1 MFFIWERRYIIQS
14 TPKYGNKKTMVD
26 GITYDSR
33 AEAIYYNQLKWKK
46 HAKQIKDFKLQ
57 PRYLLQDSFK
67 KNGKTYRK
75 IEYIAD
81 FEVTNL
87 DGSTQIIDKKGVIT
101 KEFAIKQKLF
111 ELKYMDSIT
120 LLKYKNVQFV
130 EVYLRSIT
138 NYSNISA
145 SLRLIRTQQHIFSSQ
160 EEVRTAYTGFRHGR
174 FSMLQLKRLV

>member
-1 MFFIWERRYIIQS
+1 V
-14 TPKYGNKKTMVD
+14 VD
-26 GITYDSR
+26 GITFDSQ
-33 AEAIYYNQLKWKK
+33 AESLYYNQLKYLK

-57 PRYLLQDSFK
+57 PRYLLQDSFQ

-87 DGSTQIIDKKGVIT
+87 DGSTQIIDIKGAIT

-120 LLKYKNVQFV
+120 LLKYKNGQFV
-130 EVYLRSIT
+130 EV
-138 NYSNISA
+138 
-145 SLRLIRTQQHIFSSQ
+145 
-160 EEVRTAYTGFRHGR
+160 
-174 FSMLQLKRLV
+174 